1 MLSLIISIF
10 GSAPVLVALVVC
22 VGLLAQKASA
32 QKVISGSL
40 KALIGMLILGAG
52 ADVIVNMLEP
62 MGDILAEA
70 FGFQGV
76 MPVNEAITAL
86 AMTKLGSQMAIVV
99 VGSFVVNLILARI
112 TPLRYIFLSGHHIL
126 FMAAVVTAMF
136 YTFGLS
142 SMEVIIYGSLISG
155 IVMTIMPAFSMP
167 YMQKATKGAGFA
179 MGHLGTTGYILS
191 GVVGKYLGGDPEK
204 TDSEKMKGLQ
214 KLGIFRES
222 VIMMGIGMAVIY
234 LIGVIFAGPTFMKG
248 ISGDENPYVFAV
260 IQGFVFAGGV
270 SIILLGVRMFVG
282 EIVPAFRGISEKIV
296 PNAVPALDC
305 PAVYPYAPNAVLLGF
320 FGYTIGQVVTM
331 AIMIAIKFPVVIFPV
346 ILDSFFLGGTAAVF
360 GNATGGRRGAF
371 LGSMAEGLVISWL
384 QGILYIMMGGLGFQ
398 GTTFADMDFV
408 VTGILVGGLG
418 HSMPL
423 VLLLFVAF
431 TFFAIW
437 YELKIT
443 RPLVDDVQVKS

>member
-204 TDSEKMKGLQ
+204 NRFGENERFAEVRDIS
-214 KLGIFRES
+214 R
-222 VIMMGIGMAVIY
+222 IGNNDGY
-234 LIGVIFAGPTFMKG
+234 RYGCY
-248 ISGDENPYVFAV
+248 ISNRSYFCRSD
-260 IQGFVFAGGV
+260 
-270 SIILLGVRMFVG
+270 
-282 EIVPAFRGISEKIV
+282 
-296 PNAVPALDC
+296 
-305 PAVYPYAPNAVLLGF
+305 
-320 FGYTIGQVVTM
+320 
-331 AIMIAIKFPVVIFPV
+331 
-346 ILDSFFLGGTAAVF
+346 
-360 GNATGGRRGAF
+360 
-371 LGSMAEGLVISWL
+371 
-384 QGILYIMMGGLGFQ
+384 LYERNF
-398 GTTFADMDFV
+398 
-408 VTGILVGGLG
+408 
-418 HSMPL
+418 
-423 VLLLFVAF
+423 
-431 TFFAIW
+431 W
-437 YELKIT
+437 
-443 RPLVDDVQVKS
+443 